1 MKEICDIMIFAASDV
16 FTSVARQI
24 IQKRRL
30 TGRVGII
37 EATGKHT
44 IRNAKEAVSAGAKV
58 LIARGRNVRLLE
70 ENVPIP
76 VVDVPYLYEEIYES
90 VQMGDCAPEEI
101 ALIGFDSAYDTM
113 LRFRRISGMDVQVID
128 PKSPDTVEQDII
140 GELRP
145 GTRLLIGGF
154 SVKQAADAHDLRH
167 VMLRVHS
174 GNVETAIDRALN
186 ILMSMEAKDEYLQT
200 ILATINGTPD
210 AILNYSPSGE
220 LLFLNDNAK
229 ALFHNRSSEE
239 ILRLLFPEKEAD
251 LVLNQKEPI
260 QKSIVN
266 LFSRVYLVN
275 CRSIIVNAQLKS
287 VVIIVGSGNRIQSAE
302 KQIRMK
308 LSEKYPAARYTFR
321 DIVGE
326 SASIKETIRLGKKY
340 AASNSAILI
349 SGETGT
355 GKEVFAQSIHNASGR
370 ANEPFVAINCAALPE
385 SILESELF
393 GYVKG
398 AFTGANKEG
407 KMGLFELAH
416 GGTVFLDEIGEMN
429 IDVQAKL
436 LRVLQEKE
444 ISRLG
449 DNKIVPIDVRV
460 ISATNK
466 NLEELVQQ
474 RKFREDLLYRL
485 NVLELYLPPLRERK
499 EDIPRLI
506 EHYTRKNCP
515 EITFSKEAVTLL
527 QEGGYPGNIR
537 QFFNL
542 LERAITLSESTCIGP
557 NCLGGVI
564 RRRPAAVSDTRA
576 AAVPPSPRES
586 VMEYER
592 EKIQELL
599 ARSGGNRAQAAAE
612 LNISTT
618 TLWRKMKKY
627 HLIP

>member
-1 MKEICDIMIFAASDV
+1 MKEIRDIMIFSASDV

-37 EATGKHT
+37 EGTGKNT
-44 IRNAKEAVSAGAKV
+44 IRNAKEAVSAGARV

-70 ENVPIP
+70 ENVSSP

-90 VQMGDCAPEEI
+90 VHMGNCAPEEI
-101 ALIGFDSAYDTM
+101 ALIGFDNAYDTM
-113 LRFRRISGMDVQVID
+113 LRFRRISGMNVQVIN
-128 PKSPDTVEQDII
+128 PESPDTIEQDII
-140 GELRP
+140 GALRP
-145 GTRLLIGGF
+145 GIRFLIGGF
-154 SVKQAADAHDLRH
+154 SVKLVADAHQLRH
-167 VMLRVHS
+167 GMLRVHS
-174 GNVETAIDRALN
+174 SNVETAIDRALN
-186 ILMSMEAKDEYLQT
+186 IFASMEAKDEYLQT
-200 ILATINGTPD
+200 ILATVNGTPD
-210 AILNYSPSGE
+210 AVLNYSHSRE

-229 ALFHNRSSEE
+229 ALFHGQTPEE
-239 ILRLLFPEKEAD
+239 ILHLLFPEKEAAQ
-251 LVLNQKEPI
+251 VLNQKEPTH
-260 QKSIVN
+260 KSIVN

-275 CRSIIVNAQLKS
+275 CKPIIVNAQLKS

-308 LSEKYPAARYTFR
+308 LSEKRPAARYTFA
-321 DIVGE
+321 DIVGK
-326 SASIKETIRLGKKY
+326 SASIQETIRLGKKY
-340 AASNSAILI
+340 ARSNSAILI

-355 GKEVFAQSIHNASGR
+355 GKEVFAQSIHTASNR
-370 ANEPFVAINCAALPE
+370 AAEPFVAINCAALPE

-398 AFTGANKEG
+398 AFTGANREG

-429 IDVQAKL
+429 LNVQAKL

-449 DNKIVPIDVRV
+449 DNKITPIDVRV

-466 NLEELVQQ
+466 NLEELVRE

-485 NVLELYLPPLRERK
+485 NVLELCLPPLRERK
-499 EDIPRLI
+499 EDIPSLI
-506 EHYTRKNCP
+506 EHYTGKNCP
-515 EITFSKEAVTLL
+515 EITFSKEAVQLL
-527 QEGGYPGNIR
+527 QQGDYSGNIR

-542 LERAITLSESTCIGP
+542 LERAITLSESTCIGSD
-557 NCLGGVI
+557 CLEGI
-564 RRRPAAVSDTRA
+564 LPRRLLAISQPQDAALPLYSRKFA
-576 AAVPPSPRES
+576 
-586 VMEYER
+586 MEDER
-592 EKIQELL
+592 KKIQELL
-599 ARSGGNRAQAAAE
+599 SLSGGNRAQVAAE
-612 LNISTT
+612 LQISTT

>member
-1 MKEICDIMIFAASDV
+1 MKEIRDIMIFSASDV

-37 EATGKHT
+37 EGTGKNT
-44 IRNAKEAVSAGAKV
+44 IRNAKEAVSAGARV

-70 ENVPIP
+70 ENVSSP

-90 VQMGDCAPEEI
+90 VHMGNCVPEEI
-101 ALIGFDSAYDTM
+101 ALIGFDNAYDTM
-113 LRFRRISGMDVQVID
+113 LRFRRISGMNVQVIN
-128 PKSPDTVEQDII
+128 PESPDTIEQDII
-140 GELRP
+140 GALRP
-145 GTRLLIGGF
+145 GIRFLIGGF
-154 SVKQAADAHDLRH
+154 SVKLVADAHQLRH
-167 VMLRVHS
+167 GMLRVHS
-174 GNVETAIDRALN
+174 SNVETAIDRALN
-186 ILMSMEAKDEYLQT
+186 IFASMEAKDEYLQT
-200 ILATINGTPD
+200 ILATVNGTPD
-210 AILNYSPSGE
+210 AVLNYSHSRE

-229 ALFHNRSSEE
+229 ALFHGQTPEE
-239 ILRLLFPEKEAD
+239 ILHLLFPEKEAAQ
-251 LVLNQKEPI
+251 VLNQKEPTH
-260 QKSIVN
+260 KSIVN

-275 CRSIIVNAQLKS
+275 CKPIIVNAQLKS

-308 LSEKYPAARYTFR
+308 LSEKRPAARYTFA
-321 DIVGE
+321 DIVGK
-326 SASIKETIRLGKKY
+326 SASIQETIRLGKKY
-340 AASNSAILI
+340 ARSNSAILI

-355 GKEVFAQSIHNASGR
+355 GKEVFAQSIHTASNR
-370 ANEPFVAINCAALPE
+370 AAEPFVAINCAALPE

-398 AFTGANKEG
+398 AFTGANREG

-429 IDVQAKL
+429 LNVQAKL

-449 DNKIVPIDVRV
+449 DNKITPIDVRV

-466 NLEELVQQ
+466 NLEELVRE

-485 NVLELYLPPLRERK
+485 NVLELCLPPLRERK
-499 EDIPRLI
+499 EDIPSLI
-506 EHYTRKNCP
+506 EHYTGKNCP
-515 EITFSKEAVTLL
+515 EITFSKEAVQLL
-527 QEGGYPGNIR
+527 QQGDYSGNIR

-542 LERAITLSESTCIGP
+542 LERAITLSESTCIGSD
-557 NCLGGVI
+557 CLEGI
-564 RRRPAAVSDTRA
+564 LPRRLLAISQPQDAALPLYSRKFA
-576 AAVPPSPRES
+576 
-586 VMEYER
+586 MEDER
-592 EKIQELL
+592 KKIQELL
-599 ARSGGNRAQAAAE
+599 SLSGGNRAQVAAE
-612 LNISTT
+612 LQISTT

>member
-1 MKEICDIMIFAASDV
+1 MKEIRDVMIFSASDV

-37 EATGKHT
+37 EGTGKNT
-44 IRNAKEAVSAGAKV
+44 IRNAKEAVSSGARV

-70 ENVPIP
+70 ENVPCP
-76 VVDVPYLYEEIYES
+76 VVDVPYLYEEIYDS
-90 VQMGDCAPEEI
+90 VHMGSFAPEEI
-101 ALIGFDSAYDTM
+101 ALIGFDNAYDTM
-113 LRFRRISGMDVQVID
+113 LRFQRISGMNVQVIN
-128 PKSPDTVEQDII
+128 PESTDTIEQDVI
-140 GELRP
+140 GALSP
-145 GTRLLIGGF
+145 CIRLLIGGF
-154 SVKQAADAHDLRH
+154 SVKLVADAHQLQH

-174 GNVETAIDRALN
+174 SNVVIAIDRALN
-186 ILMSMEAKDEYLQT
+186 ILTSMEAKDEYLQT
-200 ILATINGTPD
+200 ILATVNGTPD
-210 AILNYSPSGE
+210 AVLNYSSSGE

-229 ALFHNRSSEE
+229 ALFHNRPPKE
-239 ILRLLFPEKEAD
+239 ILPLLFPEQEIEQ
-251 LVLNQKEPI
+251 VLSQKEPT

-266 LFSRVYLVN
+266 LFDRVFLVN
-275 CRSIIVNAQLKS
+275 CKPVIVNAQLKS
-287 VVIIVGSGNRIQSAE
+287 MVIIVGSGNRIQSAE

-308 LSEKYPAARYTFR
+308 LNEKHPTAKYTFN
-321 DIVGE
+321 DIIGE
-326 SASIKETIRLGKKY
+326 SVTIQETIRLGKKY
-340 AASNSAILI
+340 ARSNSAILI

-355 GKEVFAQSIHNASGR
+355 GKEVFAQSIHTYSDR
-370 ANEPFVAINCAALPE
+370 ATEPFVAINCAALPE

-449 DNKIVPIDVRV
+449 DHKIIPIDVRV

-466 NLEELVQQ
+466 NLEELVRKQ
-474 RKFREDLLYRL
+474 KFREDLLYRL
-485 NVLELYLPPLRERK
+485 NVLELYLPPLRRRK
-499 EDIPRLI
+499 EDISSLI
-506 EHYTRKNCP
+506 EHYTSKNCP
-515 EITFSKEAVTLL
+515 EISFSADAICLL
-527 QEGGYPGNIR
+527 QQGDYPGNIR

-542 LERAITLSESTCIGP
+542 LERAITLSESTCILPEHLEGIIP
-557 NCLGGVI
+557 RQTASPPPLVAST
-564 RRRPAAVSDTRA
+564 AASTQIDLVL
-576 AAVPPSPRES
+576 
-586 VMEYER
+586 YER
-592 EKIQELL
+592 EKIKEILQ
-599 ARSGGNRAQAAAE
+599 RSGGNRAQAAAE
-612 LNISTT
+612 LKISTT
-618 TLWRKMKKY
+618 TLWRKLKKH